1 MTISGNMMFGCVCR
15 GFPYASNVDMR
26 TLLAAAAAS
35 LLVNPGMRHT
45 TDKFSAAAAEGAD
58 RWSISGP
65 LGGVN
70 AGETVTLETLR
81 FEQTA
86 LDAKLLLKKGKRKPV
101 TETTV
106 KATLADIV
114 NTMVKVI
121 GGSLFCCRS
130 TVS

>member
-1 MTISGNMMFGCVCR
+1 MFGCVDR
-15 GFPYASNVDMR
+15 GIPSTLNVDIH

-45 TDKFSAAAAEGAD
+45 TDEFGAAAAEGAD
-58 RWSISGP
+58 KWSISGP

-81 FEQTA
+81 FEQA
-86 LDAKLLLKKGKRKPV
+86 APVAKLLLKKRKRKPV

-106 KATLADIV
+106 NAASVGVVNAIV
-114 NTMVKVI
+114 EMTSPFRFKSPV
-121 GGSLFCCRS
+121 
-130 TVS
+130 TVC

>member
-1 MTISGNMMFGCVCR
+1 MFGCVDR

-45 TDKFSAAAAEGAD
+45 TDKFGAAAAEGVD

-86 LDAKLLLKKGKRKPV
+86 PVAKLLLKTRKRKPV

-106 KATLADIV
+106 KAASAGIA
-114 NTMVKVI
+114 NTMVKVA

-130 TVS
+130 VVL